1 MKGFLLLIHLVTVLA
16 QLAGPGGVRGL
27 VLNSCLISAPSAA
40 REAAE
45 IQQGA
50 DAYAANVLVK
60 LEGEVVK
67 DAINTL
73 DAGGGTNMY
82 PGMEAAFSMLETV
95 AAKIKQRFHDTRP
108 ITRSE
113 LLRTYDAGG
122 GQATHCH
129 FYGNYLY
136 TTIAAKEAVFR
147 LKLDIR
153 GFDYAP

>member
-1 MKGFLLLIHLVTVLA
+1 LSEEGAVTNGRELFRFGEGSPGEAEPVEC
-16 QLAGPGGVRGL
+16 QPGGIAFDAQGRLFVAMRGGEK
-27 VLNSCLISAPSAA
+27 I
-40 REAAE
+40 
-45 IQQGA
+45 
-50 DAYAANVLVK
+50 NVLDVTQ
-60 LEGEVVK
+60 G
-67 DAINTL
+67 
-73 DAGGGTNMY
+73 
-82 PGMEAAFSMLETV
+82 
-95 AAKIKQRFHDTRP
+95 
-108 ITRSE
+108 E